1 MKGDRVKL
9 TFPIVERTV
18 KTKLGGRLYTLV
30 IKGNEVVS
38 IDPPGKHYPY
48 YQRDHY
54 RENKARWVNRER
66 FVGPFVF
73 HCHNLEHEDMR
84 MMHVFDPRPAGEPS
98 LNDGRRPH
106 SSTVSV
112 DGVASYSEV
121 SGMVQDEQREPVGF
135 GPVFFEREG
144 DEELLNDRNVGF
156 PATDFPR
163 PPAGQ
168 ILPGP
173 PGEDAPDNHDD

>member
-30 IKGNEVVS
+30 IKGNEVAS

-66 FVGPFVF
+66 FVV
-73 HCHNLEHEDMR
+73 N
-84 MMHVFDPRPAGEPS
+84 
-98 LNDGRRPH
+98 
-106 SSTVSV
+106 
-112 DGVASYSEV
+112 EV
-121 SGMVQDEQREPVGF
+121 LDW
-135 GPVFFEREG
+135 
-144 DEELLNDRNVGF
+144 
-156 PATDFPR
+156 
-163 PPAGQ
+163 
-168 ILPGP
+168 
-173 PGEDAPDNHDD
+173 

>member
-54 RENKARWVNRER
+54 RGASAMNCYTLDRNSLLRYGLR
-66 FVGPFVF
+66 LVF
-73 HCHNLEHEDMR
+73 SSN
-84 MMHVFDPRPAGEPS
+84 
-98 LNDGRRPH
+98 
-106 SSTVSV
+106 SSTLLRQRSEERQLSESRVS
-112 DGVASYSEV
+112 S
-121 SGMVQDEQREPVGF
+121 
-135 GPVFFEREG
+135 
-144 DEELLNDRNVGF
+144 L
-156 PATDFPR
+156 
-163 PPAGQ
+163 
-168 ILPGP
+168 
-173 PGEDAPDNHDD
+173 